1 MAQPILMPNVGISVE
16 SCILTEWNK
25 KKGEQVKEGEL
36 LFTYETDKST
46 VEETAPC
53 DGTILEQFFE
63 EGDDIPVMTVI
74 GVIGNP
80 GENIDEFIPGKTG
93 QEQPAEP
100 VKQEVDTKPEQQETA
115 PVSIQKAE
123 GDFLKVSP
131 RARALASRAG
141 VDARFAAPTGAE
153 GRIVEADIQALI
165 DKGPS
170 ATYAAAGS
178 FRGTEGTGIGGK
190 FSVADI
196 GAAAPAAQSAATQ
209 PAYTDEK
216 MSGVRR
222 AIAKSMKLSLSTI
235 PQLTHTLTFDATE
248 ILEFRK
254 KVKDSAESM
263 GLNNITL
270 NDIIL
275 FAVSRVLAKPEHRAL
290 NAHCLEND
298 TVRYFNSVNLGL
310 AVDTEKGLL
319 VPTLFDA
326 DKKSLNEI
334 SAQAKELA
342 AICQKGSAT
351 PDMLSNG
358 TFTVSNLGVY
368 GIESFTP
375 VINPPQTGI
384 LGVDGI
390 TTRVREVDGQLKAY
404 KAMGLSLTYNHSVVD
419 GAPASRFL
427 ADLKNTLENFT
438 VLLCK

>member
-25 KKGEQVKEGEL
+25 KKGEVVKKDEL

-80 GENIDEFIPGKTG
+80 GENIDEFIPSKSGE
-93 QEQPAEP
+93 EQPPET
-100 VKQEVDTKPEQQETA
+100 VNKDDTKPEQPETIH
-115 PVSIQKAE
+115 VNTEKAE
-123 GDFLKVSP
+123 DGFLKVSP
-131 RARALASRAG
+131 RAKALASKAG
-141 VDARFAAPTGAE
+141 VDARFATPTGAE
-153 GRIVEADIQALI
+153 GRIVEGDIQVLI
-165 DKGPS
+165 DRGPS
-170 ATYAAAGS
+170 ATYAASGS
-178 FRGTEGTGIGGK
+178 FQGAKGTGIGGK

-196 GAAAPAAQSAATQ
+196 DVAVPDAQPAETQ
-209 PAYTDEK
+209 PNYTDEK

-222 AIAKSMKLSLSTI
+222 AIAKTMKLSLSSI
-235 PQLTHTLTFDATE
+235 PQLTHSLSFDATE

-254 KVKDSAESM
+254 KIKNSAEGM

-275 FAVSRVLAKPEHRAL
+275 FAVSRMLSKPEHRAL
-290 NAHCLEND
+290 NAHYLEND
-298 TVRYFNSVNLGL
+298 TVRYFNSVNLGV

-319 VPTLFDA
+319 VPTLFNA

-334 SAQAKELA
+334 SVQAKELA
-342 AICQKGSAT
+342 AICQKGAAT

-358 TFTVSNLGVY
+358 TFTVSNLGVF

-390 TTRVREVDGQLKAY
+390 TTRVKEVNGELKAY

-427 ADLKNTLENFT
+427 ADLKNTLENFS